1 MASSRP
7 HPDQRPVPSPSNP
20 ILLASQSQWFFTDE
34 ELTRTPSQLDGMKF
48 ETENQSRS
56 KGVNFITQVG
66 MMLRLPQPTLATA
79 AVYMHRFFMRHSMVD
94 TPRHPGAHPYN
105 IAATS
110 LFLAMKVEETV
121 RRMKEIIISCCRV
134 ALKQP
139 NMIVDEQS
147 KDFWRWRDTI
157 LHHEDILLEALCFDL
172 QLEQPYR
179 QLYDFMCFFGVQDHK
194 HLRNASW
201 AFLNDSMFTMLA
213 IQFSARTIAAAAL
226 YAAARHCDLGFKD
239 DGAGQPW
246 WVQLDVDLGEVRRAC
261 MRMAQLYENNAMQR
275 HSQYY
280 PTIPVT
286 AFEEGTEK
294 TRILRPGANSSNE
307 ESVGRTRSREP
318 ESDSRN
324 DQGHSP
330 APKNGEQPPKR
341 QRTIEP
347 ESDTQQSSSFTE
359 PFSSQNRS
367 TSINAN
373 GHLAPPSQNYKDSR
387 YHPEEG
393 EADPVQQRIDH
404 IVQQNLP
411 SERHHSDDRYRR
423 YSGSRD
429 RSQDR
434 DRDHDRDRGRDC
446 DRDRDRDRQYPYRGH
461 SRPPPP
467 PPPPPPEGD
476 KEEGEAEGSEEGEV

>member
-7 HPDQRPVPSPSNP
+7 HPDQRPVPCPSNP

-294 TRILRPGANSSNE
+294 TRILRPDANPLNE
-307 ESVGRTRSREP
+307 ESMGRKRSREP
-318 ESDSRN
+318 ESDSQI

-330 APKNGEQPPKR
+330 APMNGGQPPKR

-347 ESDTQQSSSFTE
+347 EPDTQQSSSFTE
-359 PFSSQNRS
+359 PSSQYRS
-367 TSINAN
+367 TSMNTN
-373 GHLAPPSQNYKDSR
+373 GHLALPSQDYKDTQPQ
-387 YHPEEG
+387 PEEG
-393 EADPVQQRIDH
+393 ETDPVQQRIDH

-411 SERHHSDDRYRR
+411 SERRHSDDRYRR

-434 DRDHDRDRGRDC
+434 YRDR

-461 SRPPPP
+461 SPPP
-467 PPPPPPEGD
+467 PPPPPPEEE
-476 KEEGEAEGSEEGEV
+476 KEEGEAEGSEEGEL